1 MREVGEVLRS
11 ASDTT
16 VPPATLGGLA
26 GTIISRTRAERDQSW
41 RGVFRRATE
50 DWHWFLVGAGSVTAT
65 FVCTS
70 LLSMLLTFGPKPE
83 REDSLAGLMADLSRP
98 SGCMF
103 LVGSVTD
110 EEDVTLLSMD
120 DNCHLSS
127 MLAASLVLEAGSG
140 VVREADLVNAVVATL
155 NRSGRFVLLENMAPE
170 DRRRTEL
177 WLDQLLKV
185 RLPQPVTSPAETLD
199 VDVHQV
205 RMFTNVT
212 AKL

>member
-1 MREVGEVLRS
+1 
-11 ASDTT
+11 
-16 VPPATLGGLA
+16 
-26 GTIISRTRAERDQSW
+26 
-41 RGVFRRATE
+41 
-50 DWHWFLVGAGSVTAT
+50 
-65 FVCTS
+65 
-70 LLSMLLTFGPKPE
+70 
-83 REDSLAGLMADLSRP
+83 
-98 SGCMF
+98 
-103 LVGSVTD
+103 
-110 EEDVTLLSMD
+110 
-120 DNCHLSS
+120 